1 MHWYGVSGGDR
12 QHFNASWNQEDQ
24 VMLYLGIDQHS
35 KQLTVSIRDES
46 GNAILRRQVSTQW
59 KKVRDFFSE
68 VRERGVAQGGYQA
81 VVEVCGFN
89 HWLLKLLPE
98 YGCRETIVVQP
109 EEKSKHKTDRRD
121 ASQLSEV
128 LWVNRDRLAQG
139 LPARGLRRIQVPDA
153 EGQADRR
160 LTSLRHDVGRELTRA
175 INRIKA
181 VLRRHNLQQDCPTKG
196 IQTKAATKWLWQL
209 SLTPE
214 ERLEMDQQLTR
225 VGLLREQ
232 LQRLQTEIAARYERS
247 PAAQL
252 LSTIPGAA
260 AYSSLGLACRVG
272 DVARFKHPRSLAN
285 YWGLTPGSRN
295 SGEVTQRLGSITKQ
309 GSGLARFLLGQ
320 LVMHVLRDD
329 PWMRGWFRGI
339 KHRRGAKIA
348 RVAVMRRLATII
360 WHMLTSHE
368 GYVCGGPP
376 QARLKR
382 KPAVAGN

>member
-139 LPARGLRRIQVPDA
+139 LPARGLRRIQVPDPA
-153 EGQADRR
+153 AQADRW
-160 LTSLRHDVGRELTRA
+160 LTSLRHNAGRELTRA
-175 INRIKA
+175 VNRIKA

-196 IQTKAATKWLWQL
+196 IHTKAATKWLWTLPL
-209 SLTPE
+209 SAV
-214 ERLEMDQQLTR
+214 ERIELEQQLTR
-225 VGLLREQ
+225 AGLLREQ
-232 LQRLQTEIAARYERS
+232 VRHLQAQIEARYEANA
-247 PAAQL
+247 AAQRIATL
-252 LSTIPGAA
+252 PGAA
-260 AYSSLGLACRVG
+260 AYSALGLASRVG
-272 DVARFKHPRSLAN
+272 DVRRFPHPRSLAN

-295 SGEVTQRLGSITKQ
+295 SGEVTDRLGSITKQ
-309 GSGLARFLLGQ
+309 GSALARFLLGQ
-320 LVMHVLRDD
+320 LVLHVLRDD
-329 PWMRGWFRGI
+329 PWMRSWFKAI
-339 KHRRGAKIA
+339 KRRRGAKIA

-360 WHMLTSHE
+360 WHMLTRNE
-368 GYVCGGPP
+368 DYACGGPP
-376 QARLKR
+376 RARLKR
-382 KPAVAGN
+382 QR

>member
-68 VRERGVAQGGYQA
+68 VHERGVAQGGYQA
-81 VVEVCGFN
+81 VVEICGFN

-98 YGCRETIVVQP
+98 CGCRETIVVQP

-153 EGQADRR
+153 DGQADRR

-175 INRIKA
+175 VNCSACRPKSRRAMSA
-181 VLRRHNLQQDCPTKG
+181 VLPRSFCRPFPAPRPTRRW
-196 IQTKAATKWLWQL
+196 AW
-209 SLTPE
+209 
-214 ERLEMDQQLTR
+214 
-225 VGLLREQ
+225 
-232 LQRLQTEIAARYERS
+232 
-247 PAAQL
+247 PAAWE
-252 LSTIPGAA
+252 TWRA
-260 AYSSLGLACRVG
+260 SS
-272 DVARFKHPRSLAN
+272 
-285 YWGLTPGSRN
+285 
-295 SGEVTQRLGSITKQ
+295 I
-309 GSGLARFLLGQ
+309 
-320 LVMHVLRDD
+320 
-329 PWMRGWFRGI
+329 
-339 KHRRGAKIA
+339 RGAWP
-348 RVAVMRRLATII
+348 T
-360 WHMLTSHE
+360 T
-368 GYVCGGPP
+368 GD
-376 QARLKR
+376 
-382 KPAVAGN
+382 